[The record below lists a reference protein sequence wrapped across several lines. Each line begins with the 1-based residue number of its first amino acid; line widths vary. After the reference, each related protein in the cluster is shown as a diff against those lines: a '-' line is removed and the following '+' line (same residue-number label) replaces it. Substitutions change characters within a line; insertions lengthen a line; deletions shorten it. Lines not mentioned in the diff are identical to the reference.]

1 MEEGLKLGPPLL
13 RRASMMTA
21 LRLTGLGGPPS
32 RQGHAVAGKKKK
44 QRIIKQPG
52 TASWMSRGG
61 CGRCVKKLS
70 NKSPGMF
77 CMRSELVSP
86 LRSHRALA
94 PQGLTEQGS
103 AVQPVYGS
111 PSYPAGQEQTCIEVD
126 FKFCTSVKLSILP
139 LYCQLTYSQRWC
151 RRERGSTGHQ
161 GRRDLLGSGVLDG
174 LVVGLVVAG
183 RSH

>member
-1 MEEGLKLGPPLL
+1 M
-13 RRASMMTA
+13 RD
-21 LRLTGLGGPPS
+21 
-32 RQGHAVAGKKKK
+32 
-44 QRIIKQPG
+44 
-52 TASWMSRGG
+52 
-61 CGRCVKKLS
+61 
-70 NKSPGMF
+70 KS
-77 CMRSELVSP
+77 VSP

-111 PSYPAGQEQTCIEVD
+111 PSYPAGQEQTCIEVE
-126 FKFCTSVKLSILP
+126 FKFCPSVKLSILP

-161 GRRDLLGSGVLDG
+161 GRRDPLGSGVLDG